1 MSRTIRSMRSARGA
15 APSAHAPSGDAVSR
29 RTLLAASGLG
39 LGLVAP
45 WHAAL
50 AGTPGVD
57 EPPLPGPDLP
67 VALPVPQSQTLDNG
81 LTVIV
86 VPRRGTPL
94 VTALLVVRSG
104 AEQDPVGKAGTAG
117 LTATLLGRGAVH
129 GGRAQDAV
137 ALAREAESMG
147 GDLSLGSGVEASQA
161 GMTVIAPQLSRALA
175 LLADVVRQPTFPAA
189 EVERTRAERL
199 DELRLR
205 LSSPGAVAGMAARR
219 AFWGDRPYG
228 ASPTPASI
236 ARIGRE
242 DLQRFHAQGYRPDRT
257 ALVLVGDIDGAQARS
272 LAQRHLGRWRSPS
285 AAPVAPAAS
294 AASAAAPAAAPL
306 LPPRLIAI
314 DMGDTGQSAVI
325 VAAPYTSSGAEDRY
339 VALLANAVLG
349 TGFSSRLSQEVRV
362 KRGLAYGAFSGAA
375 SHREGGILL
384 AEAQT
389 KSESAAEV
397 AGLLR
402 EELLRLGREP
412 PTPQELAARRAL
424 LLGSYGRQGETTGA
438 LASLV
443 ASTWVR
449 GQPLSDLARYGE
461 RVLAVTPQQ
470 VGDWAAA
477 RWTPQVL
484 RTVIAGDAQAAA
496 QGLKPLL
503 QAGDAWSG
511 PLSQVD
517 FDRATLVR

>member
-1 MSRTIRSMRSARGA
+1 MSRSTRSMRSARGA
-15 APSAHAPSGDAVSR
+15 APSAHARGLDAVTR
-29 RTLLAASGLG
+29 RALLAASGLG
-39 LGLVAP
+39 LIAP
-45 WHAAL
+45 WQTL
-50 AGTPGVD
+50 QAGTPGVD

-67 VALPVPQSQTLDNG
+67 VALPVPQSSSLDNG

-104 AEQDPVGKAGTAG
+104 AEQDPVGKAGTAA

-147 GDLSLGSGVEASQA
+147 GDLSLGSGVEATQA
-161 GMTVIAPQLSRALA
+161 GMTVTAPQLSRALA
-175 LLADVVRQPTFPAA
+175 LLADVVRHPSFPAA

-219 AFWGDRPYG
+219 AFWGDRAYG

-242 DLQRFHAQGYRPDRT
+242 DLQRFHAQGFRPDRT
-257 ALVLVGDIDGAQARS
+257 ALVLVGDIDRAQARA
-272 LAQRHLGRWRSPS
+272 LAQQHLGRWRSPD

-294 AASAAAPAAAPL
+294 TAASATAPL

-325 VAAPYTSSGAEDRY
+325 VAAPYASSGAEDRY

-470 VGDWAAA
+470 VGAWAAA
-477 RWTPQVL
+477 HWTPQVL
-484 RTVIAGDAQAAA
+484 RTVIAGDTQAAA
-496 QGLKPLL
+496 TGLEPLL
-503 QAGDAWSG
+503 RAGDAWSG